1 MVLAAANVP
10 AAEEVPAQPAQ
21 ASPEQREAL
30 LRAIDELQRRQQQT
44 RAEKDSVGAELETLE
59 KRIGELARR
68 LRSIEKERK
77 QLEQRQAALIEKK
90 AAQQQRLD
98 RVRQELATLVRGAY
112 LAGREERLKLFLN
125 QGDPALLNRI
135 LGYHDYLTR
144 ARSEKLKQLRQGVE
158 ELARLSA
165 ELQQQRR
172 KLEELAVEYG
182 EERQRL
188 ETRER
193 ERKQVLAQLEQQ
205 LRDEGERLRRM
216 REDEQRL
223 ARIVEE
229 AQAALQNLQL
239 PEQHAFGERKGKL
252 IWPLSGRLAVT
263 FGTEKIGNLR
273 WDGVIIRAPE
283 GREVKAVHSGR
294 VAYADKRVFDLVKDF
309 GTSESPKSTRSS
321 TTHWCPGRPGHPAF
335 RHNIASSLRLHTGLP
350 YDWTPRSDAPLG
362 SPLAPSARR
371 VSRVASRLPGTTR
384 LRFALHGG
392 QRWLRGYG
400 LLTIIDHG
408 DGYMTLYGHNQSLF
422 KETGDW
428 VGEGEVIGVAGRS
441 GGLRRPGIY
450 FGIRHKGK
458 AVDPV
463 RWCRRKRGRKVG

>member
-1 MVLAAANVP
+1 MLLPAVVLPMANAAAAP
-10 AAEEVPAQPAQ
+10 EPPRQPLQ
-21 ASPEQREAL
+21 ASPEQHQAL
-30 LRAIDELQRRQQQT
+30 RRAIDELQQRQQQT
-44 RAEKDSVGAELETLE
+44 RSQKDSVSIELEALE
-59 KRIGELARR
+59 KRIGELALR

-77 QLEQRQAALIEKK
+77 QLEQRQAALVEEK
-90 AAQQQRLD
+90 AAQQQKLD
-98 RVRQELATLVRGAY
+98 QVRQDLATLVRGAY

-144 ARSEKLKQLRQGVE
+144 ARSEKLRQLQRGLD
-158 ELARLSA
+158 ELARLSS
-165 ELQQQRR
+165 ELQQQRL
-172 KLEELAVEYG
+172 KLEALAVEYG
-182 EERQRL
+182 EERRQL

-193 ERKQVLAQLEQQ
+193 ERKQVLAQLERQ

-216 REDEQRL
+216 REDERRL

-229 AQAALQNLQL
+229 AQASLRNLEL
-239 PEQHAFGERKGKL
+239 PEQHEFGERKGKL
-252 IWPLSGRLAVT
+252 IWPLSGRLAVA

-283 GREVKAVHSGR
+283 GREVKAVHAGR
-294 VAYADKRVFDLVKDF
+294 VAYAD
-309 GTSESPKSTRSS
+309 
-321 TTHWCPGRPGHPAF
+321 
-335 RHNIASSLRLHTGLP
+335 
-350 YDWTPRSDAPLG
+350 
-362 SPLAPSARR
+362 
-371 VSRVASRLPGTTR
+371 
-384 LRFALHGG
+384 
-392 QRWLRGYG
+392 WLRGYG

-441 GGLRRPGIY
+441 GGLHRPGIY
-450 FGIRHKGK
+450 FGIRHNGK

-463 RWCRRKRGRKVG
+463 RWCRRKRGRKRG

>member
-1 MVLAAANVP
+1 MLAPVVVLAAVNLP
-10 AAEEVPAQPAQ
+10 AAAGAPTQPVQ

-30 LRAIDELQRRQQQT
+30 RRAIDELQRRQQQT

-77 QLEQRQAALIEKK
+77 QLEQRQAALIEEK

-98 RVRQELATLVRGAY
+98 RVQQELATLVRGAY

-144 ARSEKLKQLRQGVE
+144 ARSEKLKQLQQGLD
-158 ELARLSA
+158 ELARLSS

-193 ERKQVLAQLEQQ
+193 ERKQVLAQLERQ

-216 REDEQRL
+216 REDEQLL

-229 AQAALQNLQL
+229 AQRALQNLEL

-252 IWPLSGRLAVT
+252 IWPLSGRLVVA

-294 VAYADKRVFDLVKDF
+294 VAYAD
-309 GTSESPKSTRSS
+309 
-321 TTHWCPGRPGHPAF
+321 
-335 RHNIASSLRLHTGLP
+335 
-350 YDWTPRSDAPLG
+350 
-362 SPLAPSARR
+362 
-371 VSRVASRLPGTTR
+371 
-384 LRFALHGG
+384 
-392 QRWLRGYG
+392 WLRGYG

-463 RWCRRKRGRKVG
+463 RWCRRKRCRKVG

>member
-1 MVLAAANVP
+1 MLVPVVVLAAANVP
-10 AAEEVPAQPAQ
+10 AVEEAPAQPAQ

-30 LRAIDELQRRQQQT
+30 RRAIDELQRRQQQT

-59 KRIGELARR
+59 KRIGELAWR

-77 QLEQRQAALIEKK
+77 RLGQRQAALIEKK
-90 AAQQQRLD
+90 TAQQKRLE

-112 LAGREERLKLFLN
+112 LAGREERLKLLLN

-144 ARSEKLKQLRQGVE
+144 ARSEKLKQLRQGLE
-158 ELARLSA
+158 ELAGLSA
-165 ELQQQRR
+165 ELQRQRQ

-193 ERKQVLAQLEQQ
+193 ERKQVLAQLEQR
-205 LRDEGERLRRM
+205 LRDAGERLRRM

-252 IWPLSGRLAVT
+252 IWPLSGRLAVA
-263 FGTEKIGNLR
+263 FGAEKIGNLR

-294 VAYADKRVFDLVKDF
+294 VAYAD
-309 GTSESPKSTRSS
+309 
-321 TTHWCPGRPGHPAF
+321 
-335 RHNIASSLRLHTGLP
+335 
-350 YDWTPRSDAPLG
+350 
-362 SPLAPSARR
+362 
-371 VSRVASRLPGTTR
+371 
-384 LRFALHGG
+384 
-392 QRWLRGYG
+392 WLRGYG

-441 GGLRRPGIY
+441 GGLHRPGIY

-463 RWCRRKRGRKVG
+463 RWCRRKRGRNVG